1 MADYKSM
8 LTRAG
13 ISSGE
18 VSIIVH
24 NLEKLEG
31 AGFRGRLD
39 DVVNKVIKDSSFR
52 SSFMRDYRVAMR

>member
-1 MADYKSM
+1 MTDHKSK
-8 LTRAG
+8 LIRAG
-13 ISSGE
+13 ISSGD

-39 DVVNKVIKDSSFR
+39 DVVNKVIKDSSFK
-52 SSFMRDYRVAMR
+52 SKFMRDYKVAM